1 MLSSLIAC
9 TYVFICSDNCASISS
24 EIGIKIFIRAK
35 ETLMLGMC
43 EVQLFLSSDKEDVF
57 QWTDRVYASLSLFS
71 LCVSVCLSV
80 CLSFCLSVCLC
91 ACVPVCLSVCLS
103 FCLSVRLCVSLCLCF
118 GQFVCLSTSMFAC
131 LSLGLCVDF
140 FAFRPS
146 ISLCVY
152 LSSSIVQLQVYL
164 CGVCWS
170 LSSFRLACALCVYG
184 IVALMLVERYM
195 HLC

>member
-71 LCVSVCLSV
+71 LCICLSV
-80 CLSFCLSVCLC
+80 CLFVFLSFCLSVCLC
-91 ACVPVCLSVCLS
+91 AGLSVCLS

-131 LSLGLCVDF
+131 LSLGLSVDF

-146 ISLCVY
+146 ISVCVFTF
-152 LSSSIVQLQVYL
+152 LPQ
-164 CGVCWS
+164 
-170 LSSFRLACALCVYG
+170 
-184 IVALMLVERYM
+184 
-195 HLC
+195 

>member
-9 TYVFICSDNCASISS
+9 TYVFICSRNCASISS
-24 EIGIKIFIRAK
+24 EIGNKIFIRAK

-43 EVQLFLSSDKEDVF
+43 EVQLFLSSDKQDVF
-57 QWTDRVYASLSLFS
+57 QRTDRVYASLSLFS

-80 CLSFCLSVCLC
+80 CLSFCLSVCLS
-91 ACVPVCLSVCLS
+91 ACVPVCQS

-131 LSLGLCVDF
+131 LSLGLSVDF

-146 ISLCVY
+146 ISVCVFTF
-152 LSSSIVQLQVYL
+152 LPQ
-164 CGVCWS
+164 
-170 LSSFRLACALCVYG
+170 
-184 IVALMLVERYM
+184 
-195 HLC
+195 